1 MEPISIVLA
10 CTTALSA
17 GGLVWSLRQQSRQ
30 AGELCTLREEL
41 LAASNERA
49 AALASRAP
57 LEEER
62 DLLKDEVREL
72 QAMNLRVEKEAA
84 TLREKIQ
91 GMESRRA
98 EWEQEKQQMVEAAK
112 AAVMQAGATMS
123 TKLLEDHK
131 RENEEVKKQTQE
143 ITAKLMENV
152 TGIVTRVEAM
162 KEKTESVTGKMDL
175 VMRALTNPG
184 GAGKMAEV
192 GLENQL
198 KELGFEPKRDF
209 VMQYHIA
216 GEDGAGALRP
226 DAVIFLPQN
235 MVIVVDSKASKF
247 MLELEEACGTER
259 EPDVFAQFQKS
270 MREHAK
276 ALASKDYRSAIL
288 DCYKRAG
295 KGAQI
300 DSVISLMYFPGEAL
314 IERLKNC
321 DKNVCEY
328 LQKAGIA
335 LVGPIT
341 IYGYFALAQT
351 RLAEAQRQ
359 ENQEKIVQDV
369 SDLMESVINALT
381 GMDKLGRGIQSVA
394 EAYKSMTGTLNQRVL
409 PRMRRL
415 ASHGV
420 KPAKNKDIP
429 APLPVF
435 DVHRSEMTLT
445 LEAEDSES
453 DKVIAI
459 TAG

>member
-1 MEPISIVLA
+1 MEPITLMLA
-10 CTTALSA
+10 GTTALAA
-17 GGLVWSLRQQSRQ
+17 GGLLWSLRQQARQ
-30 AGELCTLREEL
+30 QSELRLLRDEL
-41 LAASNERA
+41 LRTSNECA
-49 AALASRAP
+49 AAQASRAP

-62 DLLKDEVREL
+62 DLLKDDLEGLRERYT
-72 QAMNLRVEKEAA
+72 AAERDNA
-84 TLREKIQ
+84 TLREKVKQ
-91 GMESRRA
+91 MEARRA
-98 EWEQEKQQMVEAAK
+98 EWEQEKQQMIELARS
-112 AAVMQAGATMS
+112 GAIGVANDMFNR
-123 TKLLEDHK
+123 LMEGHK
-131 RENEEVKKQTQE
+131 RENEEAKKQTQE
-143 ITAKLMENV
+143 ITAKLLENV
-152 TGIVTRVEAM
+152 TGIATRVEAM

-247 MLELEEACGTER
+247 MLELEQATGSER
-259 EPDVFAQFQKS
+259 EQEVFAQFQKS

-288 DCYKRAG
+288 ECYKRAG

-314 IERLKNC
+314 IERLRNC

-328 LQKAGIA
+328 LQKSGIA
-335 LVGPIT
+335 LVGPTT
-341 IYGYFALAQT
+341 IYGYFALAHT

-369 SDLMESVINALT
+369 ADLMESVINALS

-415 ASHGV
+415 AGHGV

-445 LEAEDSES
+445 LEAEEAEGE
-453 DKVIAI
+453 KVVAI